1 MSNLSFG
8 SGGHLRRPLKGSPAH
23 VSNPFG
29 SGPQVRYPASYPSA
43 ATWRGSHVAHGFLSP
58 FGHRHSLLGH
68 PVPAGNSALLTV
80 GLPGNTWTL
89 TGFPRSARTRFGR
102 GGCPLY
108 PGTVVLSRLDA
119 LHQPAPAAF
128 SSGQSCTPLN
138 HPTWPGIA
146 LTRHHRGFTCF
157 TRPAFPSPVVP
168 GWSEDPWAS
177 PWASDPA
184 VTHDARQDG
193 DEPRALARTYTFGIS
208 RPPIRCVHLRCAT
221 SCRTHRSSSLRC
233 GRCMWT
239 PPTRREVL
247 ARTQE
252 RPTLTPG

>member
-8 SGGHLRRPLKGSPAH
+8 SGGRSRSFFKGSPAH

-43 ATWRGSHVAHGFLSP
+43 ATWRGSHIAHGFLSP

-80 GLPGNTWTL
+80 GLPGDTWTL
-89 TGFPRSARTRFGR
+89 TGFPRSARTRFDR

-108 PGTVVLSRLDA
+108 PGTVVLSRLVDV
-119 LHQPAPAAF
+119 LQPAPATF
-128 SSGQSCTPLN
+128 SSGQPYTP
-138 HPTWPGIA
+138 PKPIPSDRGWTITG
-146 LTRHHRGFTCF
+146 HHRGFTCF
-157 TRPAFPSPVVP
+157 TRPAFPSPVVS
-168 GWSEDPWAS
+168 GWDEDPWAS

-193 DEPRALARTYTFGIS
+193 DEP
-208 RPPIRCVHLRCAT
+208 
-221 SCRTHRSSSLRC
+221 
-233 GRCMWT
+233 
-239 PPTRREVL
+239 
-247 ARTQE
+247 
-252 RPTLTPG
+252 